1 VTGPTVGPEEHSN
14 LNPLSVRFAATDG
27 IRVLNFEDESIV
39 FNPTSWDAHLLNAA
53 AAAVLESL
61 ADGPRSVGEIEVLL
75 REALRETEQADATE
89 HARRLLHEFE
99 QLGLVHSVM
108 EEAIAAG

>member
-1 VTGPTVGPEEHSN
+1 M
-14 LNPLSVRFAATDG
+14 SVRFAATDG

-61 ADGPRSVGEIEVLL
+61 AQGPRSVRDIEVLL
-75 REALRETEQADATE
+75 REALRETEQADASE
-89 HARRLLHEFE
+89 HAQRLLREFE
-99 QLGLVHSVM
+99 QLGLVHSI
-108 EEAIAAG
+108 EDEAIAGG

>member
-1 VTGPTVGPEEHSN
+1 MSA
-14 LNPLSVRFAATDG
+14 RFVAADG

-61 ADGPRSVGEIEVLL
+61 ADGPRSVGDV
-75 REALRETEQADATE
+75 EALLSEALSKEEQIDASE

-99 QLGLVHSVM
+99 QLGLVHGL
-108 EEAIAAG
+108 EEESIAGC